1 MIWPMNN
8 GADAAGG
15 IIVLLFSCLFVLIPI
30 VLVLGMLALMIYGIV
45 HVATHKME
53 NQAVWVLVII
63 LGGPIGVLVYFLAK
77 PYRSGA

>member
-1 MIWPMNN
+1 MNN

-15 IIVLLFSCLFVLIPI
+15 IIVLLFSCLIFVIPI
-30 VLVLGMLALMIYGIV
+30 VLVLGMLALMVYGIV

-53 NQAVWVLVII
+53 NQAVWVLVVV
-63 LGGPIGVLVYFLAK
+63 LGGPIGLIAYFIAK

>member
-1 MIWPMNN
+1 MNN

-15 IIVLLFSCLFVLIPI
+15 IIVLLFSCLFFLLPI
-30 VLVLGMLALMIYGIV
+30 VLVLGMLALMVYGIV

-53 NQAVWVLVII
+53 NQAVWVLVVV
-63 LGGPIGVLVYFLAK
+63 LGGPIGLIAYFIAK